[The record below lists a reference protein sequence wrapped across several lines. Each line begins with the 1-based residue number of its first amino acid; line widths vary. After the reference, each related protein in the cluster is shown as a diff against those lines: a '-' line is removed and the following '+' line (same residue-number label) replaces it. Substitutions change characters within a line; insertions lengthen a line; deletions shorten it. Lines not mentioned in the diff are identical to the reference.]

1 MADLYLSSYCIV
13 ILFNYEQAL
22 DQLIAQKTVTVARMM
37 ELVPVGTVDP
47 SPFVFDNT
55 LMVCAGLQGCA
66 LLMNSALRPMPE
78 STYDDAPEQLE
89 IK

>member
-1 MADLYLSSYCIV
+1 
-13 ILFNYEQAL
+13 
-22 DQLIAQKTVTVARMM
+22 MM